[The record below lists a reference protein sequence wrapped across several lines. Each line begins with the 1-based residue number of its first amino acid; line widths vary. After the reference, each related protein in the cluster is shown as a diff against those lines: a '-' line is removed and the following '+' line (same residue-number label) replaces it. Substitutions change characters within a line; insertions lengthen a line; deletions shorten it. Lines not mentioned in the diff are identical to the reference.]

1 MQFSV
6 SLVDLPVVLYGY
18 TGYMPRTDLL
28 PSLELKNTHTV
39 EPLILATLNFGI
51 WVNVII
57 LDPVILAFL
66 LAITLKR
73 YCIQIFVARYFREL
87 ARLVKFAK

>member
-1 MQFSV
+1 MTIIYKMQFSV

-51 WVNVII
+51 
-57 LDPVILAFL
+57 
-66 LAITLKR
+66 
-73 YCIQIFVARYFREL
+73 
-87 ARLVKFAK
+87 